1 MDFSSQT
8 LRPGEVVIWSAE
20 LEKQQHDRAI
30 RPAPPIKEE
39 HKPRM
44 CREKVRKA
52 DTDVGEFRVS
62 NPDAVRRLRQKW
74 GL

>member
-1 MDFSSQT
+1 MDFESS
-8 LRPGEVVIWSAE
+8 LRPGERIVWNGV
-20 LEKQQHDRAI
+20 LEKQQHDKAI

-39 HKPRM
+39 PKPRM

-52 DTDVGEFRVS
+52 DADVGEFHVS